1 MRWRLLNKLEKPYR
15 CLTLPLVAKPEERHT
30 KPKEV
35 IQTSQGFDAGG
46 SVSIGESVCF
56 RHRHHGD
63 DDEITAFGRAKTGV
77 LPRVANFDIRVRV
90 RVERRAVVQGFMA
103 GYEAERVRVSL
114 LWQLGD

>member
-1 MRWRLLNKLEKPYR
+1 MRTP
-15 CLTLPLVAKPEERHT
+15 LPLSHASLVAKPEERHT
-30 KPKEV
+30 KPKKV

-46 SVSIGESVCF
+46 SVSIGEGVCF
-56 RHRHHGD
+56 HHRHRGD

-103 GYEAERVRVSL
+103 GYEAESIINVATWWSSFSR
-114 LWQLGD
+114 LG